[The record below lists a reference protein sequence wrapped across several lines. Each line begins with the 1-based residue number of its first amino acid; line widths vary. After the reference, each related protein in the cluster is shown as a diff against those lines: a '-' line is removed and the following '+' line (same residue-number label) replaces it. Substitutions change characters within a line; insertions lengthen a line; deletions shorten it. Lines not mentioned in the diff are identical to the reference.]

1 MEVNRYHFAQK
12 WPSLLHIILRPC
24 TLAVQPWPSTA
35 GVPWGVTGFSSSD
48 VESPAAG
55 KSMTWIW
62 LDGEWVKF
70 FLQSFAPWLT
80 KLVFNSTSY
89 TQKIQKPWL
98 LEMKTNA
105 ANYGVP
111 PCVFL
116 GKKVEVKRCKSMKWP
131 LQPCCGH
138 FHKREYSLWLIWH
151 ISGHIW
157 QLRLLMAGTT
167 RIQWRYVQ

>member
-1 MEVNRYHFAQK
+1 
-12 WPSLLHIILRPC
+12 
-24 TLAVQPWPSTA
+24 
-35 GVPWGVTGFSSSD
+35 
-48 VESPAAG
+48 
-55 KSMTWIW
+55 MTWIW

-80 KLVFNSTSY
+80 KFVFNSTSY

-105 ANYGVP
+105 ANYRVP

-116 GKKVEVKRCKSMKWP
+116 RKKVEVKRCKSMKWP

-138 FHKREYSLWLIWH
+138 FLKREYSLWVIWH
-151 ISGHIW
+151 ISGHI
-157 QLRLLMAGTT
+157 
-167 RIQWRYVQ
+167 